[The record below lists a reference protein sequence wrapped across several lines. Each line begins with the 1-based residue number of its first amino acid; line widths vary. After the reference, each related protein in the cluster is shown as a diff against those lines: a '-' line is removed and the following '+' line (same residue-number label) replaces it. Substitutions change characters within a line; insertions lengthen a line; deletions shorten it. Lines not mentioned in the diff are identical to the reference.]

1 MLNPIY
7 HHISCFVVGFIDTIS
22 GDRLEIRLS
31 VSQDEIYS
39 PVDESYEISYDNNI
53 SQISLINSKGI
64 TKSNVSIADDY
75 LVDGKG
81 YDNGYRTLLNDTC
94 AILYRKQ

>member
-1 MLNPIY
+1 M
-7 HHISCFVVGFIDTIS
+7 
-22 GDRLEIRLS
+22 
-31 VSQDEIYS
+31 
-39 PVDESYEISYDNNI
+39 DESYEISYDNNI

-64 TKSNVSIADDY
+64 TKSNVSIADEY

-81 YDNGYRTLLNDTC
+81 YDNDYRTLLNDTC